1 MLQSS
6 MLYLTS
12 SSVSFFFC
20 ISSIIVTRWSVIF
33 WTSSRPRRSSACEIF
48 DSFSS
53 FFSLSFASRRTRRTP
68 LRASSANLWTI
79 LESSLRRSSVRA
91 GIGMRMTLPSFV
103 GFSPRLA
110 EGIPFSTFPMWD
122 GSNGC
127 GMIIAGS
134 GTDRDATWFS
144 GTIEPYASTC
154 TVSRMVT
161 DARPVRTPPS
171 SRRTCSMC
179 PSMRFF
185 TSANRPFRSVTSIRS
200 SLGRNGRAHR
210 LAHDDAAQ
218 VPRRPQVEHHD
229 RQLVVHAQGNGR
241 GVHHLQPLGEHL
253 QIGNVVVFGR
263 GGVEHRIGGVDAVDL
278 GALQDDIRL
287 HLHGAER
294 GCRVGREIGVAG
306 AGGEDDD
313 APFLQVADSP
323 AADERLG
330 HGPHLDGAGDARVDA
345 AVLHSF
351 LHPQSVADPCHHAH
365 VVGGPA
371 IHPRRGS

>member
-1 MLQSS
+1 M
-6 MLYLTS
+6 
-12 SSVSFFFC
+12 
-20 ISSIIVTRWSVIF
+20 SSIIVTRWSVIF
-33 WTSSRPRRSSACEIF
+33 WTSSRPRRSSSCEILE
-48 DSFSS
+48 SFSS

-91 GIGMRMTLPSFV
+91 GIGMRITLPSFV

-110 EGIPFSTFPMWD
+110 ARMPFSTFPIWD

-127 GMIIAGS
+127 ARIIAGS
-134 GTDRDATWFS
+134 GTDSDATWFS

-154 TVSRMVT
+154 TVSRMFT
-161 DARPVRTPPS
+161 EARPVRTPPS

-185 TSANRPFRSVTSIRS
+185 TSANRLFRSLTSIRS
-200 SLGRNGRAHR
+200 SLGRDGRAHR

-218 VPRRPQVEHHD
+218 GPPRPQVEHHD

-263 GGVEHRIGGVDAVDL
+263 GGVEHRVGGGDGV
-278 GALQDDIRL
+278 RL
-287 HLHGAER
+287 CGPPNGHPPHLHSAGAGR
-294 GCRVGREIGVAG
+294 RVGRAKRG
-306 AGGEDDD
+306 
-313 APFLQVADSP
+313 
-323 AADERLG
+323 
-330 HGPHLDGAGDARVDA
+330 
-345 AVLHSF
+345 
-351 LHPQSVADPCHHAH
+351 
-365 VVGGPA
+365 VGG
-371 IHPRRGS
+371 RGH

>member
-20 ISSIIVTRWSVIF
+20 ISSIIVTCWSVIF
-33 WTSSRPRRSSACEIF
+33 CTSSRPRRSSSCEILE
-48 DSFSS
+48 SFSS

-110 EGIPFSTFPMWD
+110 ARMPFSTFPIWD

-127 GMIIAGS
+127 ARIIAGS
-134 GTDRDATWFS
+134 GTDSDATWFS

-154 TVSRMVT
+154 TVSRMFT
-161 DARPVRTPPS
+161 EARPVRTPPS

-185 TSANRPFRSVTSIRS
+185 TSANRLFRSLTSIRS
-200 SLGRNGRAHR
+200 SLGRDGRAHR

-263 GGVEHRIGGVDAVDL
+263 GGGGHRNRGWDGRPPGGLVEDQH
-278 GALQDDIRL
+278 
-287 HLHGAER
+287 
-294 GCRVGREIGVAG
+294 
-306 AGGEDDD
+306 
-313 APFLQVADSP
+313 
-323 AADERLG
+323 
-330 HGPHLDGAGDARVDA
+330 PHP
-345 AVLHSF
+345 SC
-351 LHPQSVADPCHHAH
+351 PQSS
-365 VVGGPA
+365 
-371 IHPRRGS
+371 RRSRIV